1 MRRSIFQ
8 IVPPRNLRW
17 YLFLAFS
24 ALLIGL
30 FVLTNVLIGRLA
42 QQAER
47 TSRVFARFA
56 ATASF
61 PAAEDT
67 VYQAFVGDVIQSINF
82 PIVLSDVGGVPRAW
96 KGVGVDPATVPDR
109 SLDSLAAGLTPSP
122 GIAARIDQVRRAAGR
137 MDRDHDPIPL
147 LEPGTDR
154 PIGLVHWG
162 EPPLLRTLRYLPYVS
177 VGVFGILLLLTF
189 WGARGIRL
197 AEARHI
203 WVGLAK
209 ETAHQ
214 LGTPLSSLLGWV
226 ELLRDRA
233 AAAPAGEAVRFER
246 EFFEQTVREMQ
257 EDVTRLNKVAAR
269 FSRIGSVPALE
280 PLDLPAVVR
289 ESIAYVKRRLPHLGR
304 SVRIEED
311 LQPVPQVLANAELVQ
326 WVLENVLVNALN
338 ALEGAEG
345 RIDVRLAPHGEGEGV
360 EIEVRDNG
368 RGMTPEVQKRAFET
382 GFSTRQRGWGLGLAL
397 AKRIVEEYHGGRIFV
412 RDSAPGRG
420 TAVVIVL
427 PAAPDAGYTSG
438 GRTA

>member
-1 MRRSIFQ
+1 MPRSIFH
-8 IVPPRNLRW
+8 IVPPRHLRW

-30 FVLTNVLIGRLA
+30 FLLTNVLIGRLA

-56 ATASF
+56 ASASF
-61 PAAEDT
+61 PAVEDT
-67 VYQAFVGDVIQSINF
+67 VYQEFVGGVIQSINF
-82 PIVLSDVGGVPRAW
+82 PIVLSDIQGVPRAW
-96 KGVGVDPATVPDR
+96 KGVGVDPLEVPDR
-109 SLDSLAAGLTPSP
+109 SLDSLAVGMTPAAP
-122 GIAARIDQVRRAAGR
+122 IAARIERVRQAAAR
-137 MDRDHDPIPL
+137 MDRDHEPIPL
-147 LEPGTDR
+147 LEPRSGR

-162 EPPLLRTLRYLPYVS
+162 EPRLLRVLRYLPYVS

-203 WVGLAK
+203 WVGLAR

-233 AAAPAGEAVRFER
+233 AAAPPGPDVRFDR
-246 EFFEQTVREMQ
+246 AFFEQTVREMQ
-257 EDVTRLNKVAAR
+257 EDVNRLNKVAAR
-269 FSRIGSVPALE
+269 FSRIGSIPALE
-280 PLDLPAVVR
+280 PLDVSPVVR

-304 SVRIEED
+304 SVRIEEH
-311 LQPVPQVLANAELVQ
+311 LQRVPRVRANAELVE
-326 WVLENVLVNALN
+326 WVLENVLMNALN

-345 RIDVRLAPHGEGEGV
+345 RIDVRVAEHEGGV

-368 RGMTPEVQKRAFET
+368 RGMAPEVQERAFET
-382 GFSTRQRGWGLGLAL
+382 GFTTRKRGWGLGLAL

-420 TAVVIVL
+420 TTVVIVL
-427 PAAPDAGYTSG
+427 PAAPGAGYTPG
-438 GRTA
+438 GRAA